1 MTHTIF
7 FLFGRLLVI
16 YPHFHISHTPI
27 KYDYNYC
34 SGHPPEAEFLAKIKA
49 IKGVSQ
55 VETQTI
61 TNVEI

>member
-1 MTHTIF
+1 M
-7 FLFGRLLVI
+7 
-16 YPHFHISHTPI
+16 
-27 KYDYNYC
+27 D

-61 TNVEI
+61 TNVQI

>member
-1 MTHTIF
+1 MNGVEMFETCNDNDICFDSHF
-7 FLFGRLLVI
+7 LVI
-16 YPHFHISHTPI
+16 VIQIPHHM
-27 KYDYNYC
+27 D

-61 TNVEI
+61 TNVQI

>member
-1 MTHTIF
+1 MDQLIVKILRLGMTMYDWLTLF
-7 FLFGRLLVI
+7 FLFDTYR
-16 YPHFHISHTPI
+16 T
-27 KYDYNYC
+27 C

-61 TNVEI
+61 TNVQI